1 MCVRLKGTVDSEKDK
16 GCLLQPP
23 VYQSP
28 CIGNV
33 DEIRQAA
40 AQYAVPPLREGNT
53 PFIAGKA
60 KVV

>member
-1 MCVRLKGTVDSEKDK
+1 M
-16 GCLLQPP
+16 P